1 MHPIVIICELS
12 VSAVVDFTISISRL
26 LPEFEKTV
34 CPKNVKMRQCN
45 ETSQAKRTTQEVSK
59 TLPMALL
66 MSILFAKAIILSS
79 NTPQKMKFSIKEFF
93 SKPEQIRRKLRI
105 WSHLLRKSLMENFIF
120 YAV

>member
-1 MHPIVIICELS
+1 MVIIYELS
-12 VSAVVDFTISISRL
+12 VSAVGDFTISISRL

-105 WSHLLRKSLMENFIF
+105 WSHLLGKSLMENFIF